1 MDLPPGLQLTV
12 EDRPSARDEDL
23 LGDGLGDYNAAFL
36 RDNSYAYF
44 GIFVRDEAAAIRGG
58 LIGYVYAGWLFVK
71 YLWVHADLRRSGIGR
86 GLLAEAERRAADLG
100 CHSVWLDT
108 FSFQAPEFYRK
119 LGYREFAHLDY
130 PPDHQRIFLKKP
142 LIAE

>member
-1 MDLPPGLQLTV
+1 MELPPGLRLSIEKNPAW
-12 EDRPSARDEDL
+12 EDRDRVD
-23 LGDGLGDYNAAFL
+23 DGLGAYNAAFL
-36 RDNSYAYF
+36 RDNSYDYF
-44 GIFVRDEAAAIRGG
+44 GIFVRGDAGAIR
-58 LIGYVYAGWLFVK
+58 A
-71 YLWVHADLRRSGIGR
+71 GIGR
-86 GLLAEAERRAADLG
+86 GLLEEAERRGAGLG

-119 LGYREFAHLDY
+119 LGYREFARLDY